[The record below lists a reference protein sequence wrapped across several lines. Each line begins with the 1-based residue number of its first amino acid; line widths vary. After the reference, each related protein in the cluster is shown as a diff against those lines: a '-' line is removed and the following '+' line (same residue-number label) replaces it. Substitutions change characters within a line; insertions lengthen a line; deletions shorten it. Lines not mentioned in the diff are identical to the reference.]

1 MNLKTIFTYKTDRSR
16 PVTIQR
22 RALRLLAGFLVFML
36 ACTLLSR
43 AADSLTVA
51 QVTTEKPAR
60 AAIPHTVE
68 KDGRLEPAQ
77 ERPVTA
83 EGGILVGSVAVG
95 EGQQVKAG
103 DLLFTLDADD
113 LARQVLEKQLELQRA
128 QLQLQEAQQKAALGE
143 EKDELSALRAQ
154 EDYDMAMERSRLK
167 LQQAG
172 EDRRRARQALR
183 DYKNDNDVD
192 EDEDDEDL
200 DPTYI
205 ALRDDY
211 RAKQRAYE
219 EALSDQDRAKV
230 DAERVLEDLEL
241 EDPDNSAATLGIDVR
256 LRQLELS
263 RLQALSEAGGEIYA
277 PIDGAVT
284 ALSVAPGKRT
294 ADEAALLLAGAEV
307 GFRFTCEI
315 TDDEREYLSPGDK
328 VKLELPGHKRADGTV
343 ESIAALADKNGFAK
357 VMVSLP
363 AGKGEAGMSAVLSAT
378 TRSEQYRTTVPVSAL
393 HKEGEQYYV
402 LAVRETESVLGV
414 EQSAERLDV
423 TLLDRNE
430 TTAAV
435 EGPLTTDDRIITG
448 GNKTVREND
457 RVRPEAT

>member
-1 MNLKTIFTYKTDRSR
+1 M
-16 PVTIQR
+16 
-22 RALRLLAGFLVFML
+22 
-36 ACTLLSR
+36 
-43 AADSLTVA
+43 
-51 QVTTEKPAR
+51 
-60 AAIPHTVE
+60 E

-200 DPTYI
+200 DSTYI

-211 RAKQRAYE
+211 RAKQRA
-219 EALSDQDRAKV
+219 
-230 DAERVLEDLEL
+230 
-241 EDPDNSAATLGIDVR
+241 
-256 LRQLELS
+256 
-263 RLQALSEAGGEIYA
+263 
-277 PIDGAVT
+277 
-284 ALSVAPGKRT
+284 
-294 ADEAALLLAGAEV
+294 
-307 GFRFTCEI
+307 
-315 TDDEREYLSPGDK
+315 
-328 VKLELPGHKRADGTV
+328 
-343 ESIAALADKNGFAK
+343 
-357 VMVSLP
+357 
-363 AGKGEAGMSAVLSAT
+363 
-378 TRSEQYRTTVPVSAL
+378 
-393 HKEGEQYYV
+393 
-402 LAVRETESVLGV
+402 
-414 EQSAERLDV
+414 
-423 TLLDRNE
+423 
-430 TTAAV
+430 
-435 EGPLTTDDRIITG
+435 
-448 GNKTVREND
+448 
-457 RVRPEAT
+457 

>member
-1 MNLKTIFTYKTDRSR
+1 M
-16 PVTIQR
+16 
-22 RALRLLAGFLVFML
+22 
-36 ACTLLSR
+36 
-43 AADSLTVA
+43 
-51 QVTTEKPAR
+51 
-60 AAIPHTVE
+60 
-68 KDGRLEPAQ
+68 
-77 ERPVTA
+77 
-83 EGGILVGSVAVG
+83 
-95 EGQQVKAG
+95 
-103 DLLFTLDADD
+103 
-113 LARQVLEKQLELQRA
+113 LEKQLELQRA
-128 QLQLQEAQQKAALGE
+128 HLQLQEAQQKAALGE

-263 RLQALSEAGGEIYA
+263 RLQALSEAGGEICA

-284 ALSVAPGKRT
+284 ALSVAPESGRRTKRRCCWR
-294 ADEAALLLAGAEV
+294 V
-307 GFRFTCEI
+307 R
-315 TDDEREYLSPGDK
+315 
-328 VKLELPGHKRADGTV
+328 KR
-343 ESIAALADKNGFAK
+343 
-357 VMVSLP
+357 
-363 AGKGEAGMSAVLSAT
+363 
-378 TRSEQYRTTVPVSAL
+378 VSASP
-393 HKEGEQYYV
+393 
-402 LAVRETESVLGV
+402 VRSP
-414 EQSAERLDV
+414 
-423 TLLDRNE
+423 
-430 TTAAV
+430 TTS
-435 EGPLTTDDRIITG
+435 GSTSR
-448 GNKTVREND
+448 R
-457 RVRPEAT
+457 ATR